1 MTTRVVRSLL
11 RSRQHVDALRRL
23 ASSASP
29 LFCAKK
35 QFAKWR
41 LPIFEPRLGAD
52 DPRAAGPPRASSPP
66 PPSMGSSSSKAGG
79 KKKKKPKKPKK
90 TPAATTPAGAV
101 TEVDRQVLGL
111 KTQRRKLTAH
121 AKRVDDA
128 IARETAIASKAAK
141 EGTAAGRSA
150 ATRALRRRRL
160 QTQMSTRV
168 FEWLMRVEEL
178 LSSIEEAQATAVV
191 VERLRQGNEALKRA
205 QAGYSLDDVNAVLEG
220 MEDAREH
227 NEAVDRM
234 MAAHLNAEDDEAV
247 EEELRAMEAE
257 ETREREARERA
268 DAREEEE
275 RAEVERELPAI
286 PSEAPVAAAEE
297 EDAEEE
303 PEPEARR
310 AVAA

>member
-1 MTTRVVRSLL
+1 
-11 RSRQHVDALRRL
+11 
-23 ASSASP
+23 
-29 LFCAKK
+29 
-35 QFAKWR
+35 
-41 LPIFEPRLGAD
+41 
-52 DPRAAGPPRASSPP
+52 
-66 PPSMGSSSSKAGG
+66 
-79 KKKKKPKKPKK
+79 
-90 TPAATTPAGAV
+90 V

-297 EDAEEE
+297 
-303 PEPEARR
+303 
-310 AVAA
+310 

>member
-1 MTTRVVRSLL
+1 
-11 RSRQHVDALRRL
+11 
-23 ASSASP
+23 
-29 LFCAKK
+29 
-35 QFAKWR
+35 
-41 LPIFEPRLGAD
+41 
-52 DPRAAGPPRASSPP
+52 
-66 PPSMGSSSSKAGG
+66 MGSSSSKAGG

-275 RAEVERELPAI
+275 AGGGGARAAGDTER
-286 PSEAPVAAAEE
+286 S
-297 EDAEEE
+297 
-303 PEPEARR
+303 ARR
-310 AVAA
+310 GGGGRGRGGRARAGGETRGRGVIDDDDDDDA

>member
-1 MTTRVVRSLL
+1 
-11 RSRQHVDALRRL
+11 
-23 ASSASP
+23 
-29 LFCAKK
+29 
-35 QFAKWR
+35 
-41 LPIFEPRLGAD
+41 
-52 DPRAAGPPRASSPP
+52 
-66 PPSMGSSSSKAGG
+66 MGSSSSKAGG

-191 VERLRQGNEALKRA
+191 VERLRRGNEALKLA
-205 QAGYSLDDVNAVLEG
+205 QAGYSLDDVHAVLEG

-234 MAAHLNAEDDEAV
+234 MATHLSAEDDEAV
-247 EEELRAMEAE
+247 ELS
-257 ETREREARERA
+257 
-268 DAREEEE
+268 
-275 RAEVERELPAI
+275 LI
-286 PSEAPVAAAEE
+286 HI
-297 EDAEEE
+297 
-303 PEPEARR
+303 
-310 AVAA
+310 